1 MKLSGAAT
9 MHANP
14 EAVYAACNDP
24 AVLARCLPGCE
35 KLIEIGP
42 SHYTMT
48 ITAGVAAIKGTYEGE
63 VALVD
68 GTPPSSFTL
77 KVSGVGGPGTVSA
90 DVLMRLAPSA
100 TGGTDLTYDADAVVG
115 GTIGGVGQRMLNSV
129 ARKMAGQ
136 FFAAVD
142 AEIASGGAVVVPD
155 GELLGAGAAVGSGAG
170 AGAGVPAVLVDST
183 GARVFLGKAT
193 SAAGGRAGAG
203 LALNQGAAYL
213 IGALVG
219 GALALAGAAL
229 GARIARRH

>member
-35 KLIEIGP
+35 KLTEIGP

-77 KVSGVGGPGTVSA
+77 KASGAGGPGTVSA

-100 TGGTDLTYDADAVVG
+100 AGGTDLTYDADAVVG
-115 GTIGGVGQRMLNSV
+115 GTIGGVGQRMLNGV
-129 ARKMAGQ
+129 AKKMAGQ

-155 GELLGAGAAVGSGAG
+155 GELVGAGAAVG

>member
-35 KLIEIGP
+35 KLTEIGP

-115 GTIGGVGQRMLNSV
+115 GTIGGVGQRMLNGV
-129 ARKMAGQ
+129 AKKMAGQ

-155 GELLGAGAAVGSGAG
+155 GELVGAGAAV
-170 AGAGVPAVLVDST
+170 GAGVPAVLVDST

-203 LALNQGAAYL
+203 LVLNQGAAYL

>member
-35 KLIEIGP
+35 KLTEIGP

-115 GTIGGVGQRMLNSV
+115 GTIGGVGQRMLNGV
-129 ARKMAGQ
+129 AKKMAGQ

-142 AEIASGGAVVVPD
+142 ADIASGGAVVVPD
-155 GELLGAGAAVGSGAG
+155 GELVGAGAAVSAASGAAPVTVDSSGARVFPGKAAVPAGGGAG
-170 AGAGVPAVLVDST
+170 AG
-183 GARVFLGKAT
+183 LG
-193 SAAGGRAGAG
+193 
-203 LALNQGAAYL
+203 LNQGAAYL

-219 GALALAGAAL
+219 GALALAGVAL

>member
-1 MKLSGAAT
+1 
-9 MHANP
+9 
-14 EAVYAACNDP
+14 
-24 AVLARCLPGCE
+24 
-35 KLIEIGP
+35 
-42 SHYTMT
+42 
-48 ITAGVAAIKGTYEGE
+48 
-63 VALVD
+63 
-68 GTPPSSFTL
+68 
-77 KVSGVGGPGTVSA
+77 
-90 DVLMRLAPSA
+90 MRLAPSA

-115 GTIGGVGQRMLNSV
+115 ELQHGDVRRPRGVPGRSLRPV
-129 ARKMAGQ
+129 
-136 FFAAVD
+136 
-142 AEIASGGAVVVPD
+142 
-155 GELLGAGAAVGSGAG
+155 GAGAAVGSG

>member
-35 KLIEIGP
+35 KLTEIGP

-115 GTIGGVGQRMLNSV
+115 GTI
-129 ARKMAGQ
+129 
-136 FFAAVD
+136 
-142 AEIASGGAVVVPD
+142 D

>member
-14 EAVYAACNDP
+14 EAVYAAFNDP
-24 AVLARCLPGCE
+24 AVLARCMPGCE
-35 KLIEIGP
+35 KLTEIGP
-42 SHYTMT
+42 SHYKKT

-115 GTIGGVGQRMLNSV
+115 GTIGGVGQRMLNGV
-129 ARKMAGQ
+129 AKKMAGQ

-155 GELLGAGAAVGSGAG
+155 GELVGAGAAVGSG

>member
-35 KLIEIGP
+35 KLTEIGP

-115 GTIGGVGQRMLNSV
+115 GTIGGVGQRMLNGV
-129 ARKMAGQ
+129 AKKMAGQ

-142 AEIASGGAVVVPD
+142 ADIASGGAIVVPD
-155 GELLGAGAAVGSGAG
+155 GDLVGAGAAVSAASGAAPVTVDSSGARVFPGKAAAPAGGGAG
-170 AGAGVPAVLVDST
+170 AG
-183 GARVFLGKAT
+183 LG
-193 SAAGGRAGAG
+193 
-203 LALNQGAAYL
+203 LNQGAAYL

-219 GALALAGAAL
+219 GALALAGVAL

>member
-1 MKLSGAAT
+1 
-9 MHANP
+9 
-14 EAVYAACNDP
+14 
-24 AVLARCLPGCE
+24 
-35 KLIEIGP
+35 
-42 SHYTMT
+42 
-48 ITAGVAAIKGTYEGE
+48 
-63 VALVD
+63 
-68 GTPPSSFTL
+68 
-77 KVSGVGGPGTVSA
+77 
-90 DVLMRLAPSA
+90 MRLAPSA

-115 GTIGGVGQRMLNSV
+115 GTIGGVGQRMLNGV
-129 ARKMAGQ
+129 AKKMAGQ

-155 GELLGAGAAVGSGAG
+155 GELVGAGAAVGSG